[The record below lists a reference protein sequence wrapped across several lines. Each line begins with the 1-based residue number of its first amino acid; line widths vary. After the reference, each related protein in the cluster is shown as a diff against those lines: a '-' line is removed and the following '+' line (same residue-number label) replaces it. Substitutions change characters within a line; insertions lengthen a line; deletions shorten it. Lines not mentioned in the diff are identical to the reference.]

1 VGRETILER
10 MTQSIGEHG
19 MKTLCKESNT
29 ADYVQEAAGRP
40 SSGAS
45 VLAEGDTNLNRD
57 WNLRGDSGTEYPDT
71 QMHLLNHSSES
82 MTLAYLGLDQA
93 STENMLN
100 QIDFG

>member
-1 VGRETILER
+1 MGRETILER
-10 MTQSIGEHG
+10 MTQSIGERG

-71 QMHLLNHSSES
+71 QMLESTLDNTLYLVVELLNFDAFSS
-82 MTLAYLGLDQA
+82 
-93 STENMLN
+93 
-100 QIDFG
+100 